1 MIHER
6 HFHTHA
12 LITQLLDANSGRL
25 RVAKSLDDCPSK
37 ENYIARRKRER
48 SGLLANLRMTLDE
61 MPMPEFPHLKS
72 LR

>member
-6 HFHTHA
+6 HLHTHA
-12 LITQLLDANSGRL
+12 LITQLLEVNAARL
-25 RVAKSLDDCPSK
+25 MVAKSLDDSPSK

-48 SGLLANLRMTLDE
+48 SGLLANLRITLDE
-61 MPMPEFPHLKS
+61 MPMPGIPHLKS